1 MWADWGA
8 MSAREWRSTETFGQP
23 VQRFWNERSS
33 FLGKLQQDRQR
44 WKSRKRKDAR
54 ALRQKA
60 PAGTRR
66 AKGGAVHFMKS
77 SRGTLIFMLLAV
89 IGVDHAAAASPAF
102 DARKTRLAEIA
113 VHCFVPRTDGVIL
126 ERRYRLDAF
135 GGLTFVRDT
144 NASAAVTIP
153 AEEFDKV
160 LLSGAAWGGLSTAWA
175 TGACEFRTD
184 EEHAAADAGV
194 SIQRRRRTRRA
205 GVSAVAGKEVESPP
219 SW

>member
-89 IGVDHAAAASPAF
+89 LGVDHAAAASPAF

-135 GGLTFVRDT
+135 GGLTFVRNT

-160 LLSGAAWGGLSTAWA
+160 LLSGAAWEAYRLLGPLALVSFELTKSTRPPMPA
-175 TGACEFRTD
+175 FRFS
-184 EEHAAADAGV
+184 EEDA
-194 SIQRRRRTRRA
+194 RA
-205 GVSAVAGKEVESPP
+205 VPAYLRSLGKK
-219 SW
+219 